1 MLTLLSGFAA
11 FPPTSFQLSVQTWRG
26 PGLALSAP
34 FDESQLLSGE
44 IPAASLPSLST
55 GWSGQQRAHTHD
67 QHTLNN
73 SSLPSVKTLS
83 IQKLHFSFDVLNP
96 YLSRGPK
103 TEKSHKVIEPFSS
116 VPSKFS

>member
-73 SSLPSVKTLS
+73 SSLPSVKTLF
-83 IQKLHFSFDVLNP
+83 IQKLHFSFDVQPLLIPWPQN
-96 YLSRGPK
+96 G
-103 TEKSHKVIEPFSS
+103 KVPQGHTALLLC
-116 VPSKFS
+116 PL